1 MIPRARYQTLI
12 EKTLRNNPI
21 CALLG
26 PRQCG
31 KTTLA
36 REFGGSKKQAH
47 FFDLET
53 AAGRARL
60 ANPEMT
66 LSSLQGLVVVD
77 EIQRQPDLFTVL
89 RPLADRQNSRTRF
102 LVLGSASPELV
113 RGVSESLAGRVGFVD
128 LAGFDLEEVSSSH
141 WRKLWL
147 RGGFPRSYLARGESV
162 SLAWR
167 NDFIRT
173 VLERDLP
180 QLGIRIAS
188 ETLHRFWTMLA
199 HYHGQIWS
207 GAELA
212 RSLAVSEHT
221 VRHYLDILTGAYLLR
236 QLSPWF
242 ENIAKRQYRSPKV
255 YVRDSG
261 LLHALLSIGQQT
273 ELESHPKYGASW
285 EGFAL
290 EQVLCV
296 IGARDTYYWGT
307 HAGAEL
313 DLFFFRGGKRF
324 GIEFKCNDAPTMT
337 KSLHVAIASLG
348 LERAWIIYPGSERY
362 RIHDKVEVLPLT
374 AAPEIVA
381 ELGR

>member
-1 MIPRARYQTLI
+1 MIPRARYRTLI

-36 REFGGSKKQAH
+36 REFGASKKQAH

-89 RPLADRQNSRTRF
+89 RPLADRQASRTRF

-221 VRHYLDILTGAYLLR
+221 VRHYLDILTGTYLLR

-362 RIHDKVEVLPLT
+362 RIHDKVEALPLT
-374 AAPEIVA
+374 EAPKIVA
-381 ELGR
+381 ELGG